1 MINAARSHRNL
12 LISLLA
18 TLSIHIIL
26 LFFSSQI
33 FQFDRENDAESA
45 ANQKL
50 IIEFKFVGE
59 EESKSENKV
68 FAQSDAKRGKKPQ
81 DADGKPKPKLRKV
94 RTLKFQE
101 NQSFRK
107 QLPLALQNTSLAQ
120 SNSTFS
126 LEIPKGVPEEELN
139 ELQRV
144 LYSFYLRLQGQYVS
158 TLVDK
163 YMEEQR
169 INPRFQVPINRD
181 RDRVTL
187 RATYDLNG
195 NIIRIRTLL
204 SARHKDHSDF
214 FLEAVKRIE
223 TIPNPPDVL
232 LDDKKQFHVNYDLRL
247 NPIYY

>member
-1 MINAARSHRNL
+1 MLDADRTHRNL

-18 TLSIHIIL
+18 TVTIHSIL

-33 FQFDRENDAESA
+33 LNFDRENDAESVD
-45 ANQKL
+45 NDRL
-50 IIEFKFVGE
+50 TIEFKFVGVE
-59 EESKSENKV
+59 KSKSQNKV
-68 FAQSDAKRGKKPQ
+68 FAQSSAKKTKRAQNSAGKKTV
-81 DADGKPKPKLRKV
+81 RKV
-94 RTLKFQE
+94 KTLKFE
-101 NQSFRK
+101 ESKSFRK
-107 QLPLALQNTSLAQ
+107 QLPMALQSSSLAQ

-163 YMEEQR
+163 YMDKQR
-169 INPRFQVPINRD
+169 KNPRYQIPINRD

-195 NIIRIRTLL
+195 NIVRIKTLL
-204 SARHKDHSDF
+204 SARHKNHSEF
-214 FLEAVKRIE
+214 FLDAVKEIE
-223 TIPNPPDVL
+223 AIPNPPDIL
-232 LDDKKQFHVNYDLRL
+232 LDKKKQFHVNYDLRL